1 MKKHLIVPDSYGE
14 PLRTVCGRL
23 VRLTGSYERDI
34 ALATCGLCQYAVGGR
49 THPWIEGYHY
59 RPRTAAP
66 TTEQGEMFVG
76 EAEA

>member
-14 PLRTVCGRL
+14 PLRTVCGKL
-23 VRLTGSYERDI
+23 VRATGWYERDI
-34 ALATCGLCQYAVGGR
+34 ALATCGLCQYTFAGR
-49 THPWIEGYHY
+49 THPWLEGYHY

-66 TTEQGEMFVG
+66 TTEQGEIFAG